1 MGERAFVRLDG
12 SVFLGWFGAWLR
24 RNRPALWNFYSRC
37 GRARYQRRRGQNH
50 NWRSRFGP
58 SVVQRALRTDSTLP
72 QRRGCWH
79 VGAPSSLRMV
89 GLVTAIILIPLLGAV
104 AVCTWPPT
112 SAEAT
117 AGRLRNGRPIAL
129 MFNVISSG
137 CALAL
142 WRNFDGTVTGL
153 QFAERHAWIPA
164 INAEYLVG
172 VDGLSLLLV
181 LLTSLI
187 IPFALLAQP
196 APDGS
201 RAFYATILVMQS
213 ALYGTFTAQ
222 NFVLWFLFYE
232 MSLIP
237 GFLLIKIWGGE
248 NRDRAATK
256 FFLYTFLGSV
266 AMLLSFLAIYFA
278 RGTFDFA
285 ALAGLGKSG
294 LLTGNVAWLA
304 FAGIFVGLA
313 VKVPLFP
320 FHTWLPDAYQT
331 APTGVSMVLTGVL
344 SKMGVYGFVRLL
356 LPLFPIEIKVVRPW
370 LLGLAICSIVFA
382 SLAAWAQS
390 DLKRMVAYLSI
401 NHLGYCMLG
410 LFVITATTVRPAV
423 EMQAALSGVFMQI
436 FNHGITAAALFY
448 YVGLLEQRRGLRG
461 INDFGGLMQ
470 RTPLLCG
477 WMSVAMF
484 SSLGLPG
491 LNGFIGEFLIFKGSF
506 AIAASFTAVAVIGLL
521 VTAIVFARAM
531 QALFSGPLTE
541 SCSAFPDLGRTE
553 KVVVVPVTLLMLAIG
568 LAPQFVFNI
577 INTTVIQMTRLLS

>member
-1 MGERAFVRLDG
+1 
-12 SVFLGWFGAWLR
+12 
-24 RNRPALWNFYSRC
+24 
-37 GRARYQRRRGQNH
+37 
-50 NWRSRFGP
+50 
-58 SVVQRALRTDSTLP
+58 
-72 QRRGCWH
+72 
-79 VGAPSSLRMV
+79 MV
-89 GLVTAIILIPLLGAV
+89 GLITAIILIPLLGAL
-104 AVCTWPPT
+104 AIFTWPQ
-112 SAEAT
+112 
-117 AGRLRNGRPIAL
+117 RNCRPIAL
-129 MFNVISSG
+129 IFNTIAAA
-137 CALAL
+137 CALGL
-142 WRNFDGTVTGL
+142 WRKFDATATDL
-153 QFAERHAWIPA
+153 QFVERHVWIPA

-187 IPFALLAQP
+187 IPFAFLAQP

-201 RAFYATILVMQS
+201 RAFYATMLVMQS

-266 AMLLSFLAIYFA
+266 AMLLSFLGIYFA
-278 RGTFDFA
+278 KGTFDFA
-285 ALAGLGKSG
+285 ALASLGKSG
-294 LLTGNVAWLA
+294 LLTGNFAWVA

-331 APTGVSMVLTGVL
+331 APTGVSMLLTGVL
-344 SKMGVYGFVRLL
+344 SNMGVYGFVRLL
-356 LPLFPIEIKVVRPW
+356 LPLFPHEIKVVGPW
-370 LLGLAICSIVFA
+370 LLALAICSIVFA
-382 SLAAWAQS
+382 PLAAWAQR
-390 DLKRMVAYLSI
+390 DLKRMIAYLSI

-410 LFVITATTVRPAV
+410 LFAITARSTSSLID
-423 EMQAALSGVFMQI
+423 MHAALSGVFMQI

-448 YVGLLEQRRGLRG
+448 FVGLVEQRRGLRG

-506 AIAASFTAVAVIGLL
+506 AIAASFTAVAIIGLL
-521 VTAIVFARAM
+521 VTAIAFARAM
-531 QALFSGPLTE
+531 QALFSGPLAE
-541 SCSAFPDLGRTE
+541 SCSAFPDLLRSE
-553 KVVVVPVTLLMLAIG
+553 KLVVVPVTLLMLAIG
-568 LAPQFVFNI
+568 ITPQFLFNVF
-577 INTTVIQMTRLLS
+577 NTTVVHMARLFA

>member
-1 MGERAFVRLDG
+1 
-12 SVFLGWFGAWLR
+12 
-24 RNRPALWNFYSRC
+24 
-37 GRARYQRRRGQNH
+37 
-50 NWRSRFGP
+50 
-58 SVVQRALRTDSTLP
+58 
-72 QRRGCWH
+72 
-79 VGAPSSLRMV
+79 MV
-89 GLVTAIILIPLLGAV
+89 GLITAIIFVPLLGAL
-104 AVCTWPPT
+104 AVCTWPQK
-112 SAEAT
+112 
-117 AGRLRNGRPIAL
+117 NGRPIAL
-129 MFNVISSG
+129 MFNVISAA
-137 CALAL
+137 CALGL
-142 WRNFDGTVTGL
+142 WWKFDTAATEL
-153 QFAERHAWIPA
+153 QFVERHEWISA

-187 IPFALLAQP
+187 IPFAFLARP
-196 APDGS
+196 LPGG
-201 RAFYATILVMQS
+201 RGFYATMLVMQS

-237 GFLLIKIWGGE
+237 AFLLIKIWGGE

-266 AMLLSFLAIYFA
+266 GMLLSFLGIYFA
-278 RGTFDFA
+278 KGTFDFTT
-285 ALAGLGKSG
+285 LASLGKHG
-294 LLTGNVAWLA
+294 LLTGRLAWLA

-356 LPLFPIEIKVVRPW
+356 IPLFPNQIKIVGPW
-370 LLGLAICSIVFA
+370 LLVLAVCSIVFA
-382 SLAAWAQS
+382 PLAAWAQR

-410 LFVITATTVRPAV
+410 LFAV
-423 EMQAALSGVFMQI
+423 AASPVVAAEIDMHAALSGVFMQI

-448 YVGLLEQRRGLRG
+448 FVGLLEQRSGSRRSVD
-461 INDFGGLMQ
+461 DFGGLMQ

-506 AIAASFTAVAVIGLL
+506 AVAAAFTAIAVIGLL
-521 VTAIVFARAM
+521 ITAIVFARAM
-531 QALFSGPLTE
+531 QSLFSGPLAE
-541 SCSAFPDLGRTE
+541 SCSAFPDLLRKE
-553 KVVVVPVTLLMLAIG
+553 KLVVVPVTLLMFVIG
-568 LAPQFVFNI
+568 IAPQFMFNI
-577 INTTVIQMTRLLS
+577 FNTTVVQMSRLLS